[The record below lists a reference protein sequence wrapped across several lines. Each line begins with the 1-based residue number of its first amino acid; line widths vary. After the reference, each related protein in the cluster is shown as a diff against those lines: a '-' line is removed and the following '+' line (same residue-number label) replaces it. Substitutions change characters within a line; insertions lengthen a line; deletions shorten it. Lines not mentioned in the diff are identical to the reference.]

1 MSEPTHDAE
10 PAHLFCHR
18 CGRQL
23 HPGEGDWYVVR
34 IEALAD
40 PSPPNLSVDDIE
52 ERDLNA
58 EFARLFEQM
67 DRMSERELLE
77 QVHRRMTIH
86 LCAPC
91 YRQWIENPA
100 G

>member
-1 MSEPTHDAE
+1 MSDAPRDAG

-23 HPGEGDWYVVR
+23 HPGQGDWYVVR
-34 IEALAD
+34 VEALAD
-40 PSPPNLSVDDIE
+40 PSPPHLTREDVE
-52 ERDLNA
+52 GRDLNA
-58 EFARLFEQM
+58 EFSRLFEEM
-67 DRMSERELLE
+67 GRMSERELLQ
-77 QVHRRMTIH
+77 QVHRRLTIH

-91 YRQWIENPA
+91 YQEWIENPA